1 METRSSVIVPSDQI
15 RATIQEGGL
24 TILMARQNIDTLAA
38 LGKPLGRATGKGR
51 TGQVSS
57 NRRSARVKWKS
68 LWEGKLGERWQRAN
82 SMGKHGGLGQSRGRD
97 DDHVLTR
104 FLSNIEDVE
113 TDGTTTTAID
123 HGKRPSLFLL
133 ALHRQ
138 IQQRDRE
145 SHDPGNFVSTK
156 RQNFSFRS
164 RDAKGWGNIYRPF
177 FFFFFTF
184 LKWNSKLVPC
194 SNCLWFNMIQQSGR
208 CGGGA
213 RVHITY
219 SHT

>member
-1 METRSSVIVPSDQI
+1 METRSSGIVPSDQI

-38 LGKPLGRATGKGR
+38 LGKPPGRATGKGR

-145 SHDPGNFVSTK
+145 NHDPGNFVSTK

-164 RDAKGWGNIYRPF
+164 RDPKGWGNIYRPF
-177 FFFFFTF
+177 FFFFFFFLF

-213 RVHITY
+213 RVHIT
-219 SHT
+219 